1 MLSTRTFVGK
11 RLPLTIAFTLLILA
25 AFGAG
30 CKGFFQ
36 DPTLT
41 SITIN
46 PTTPQVQLNQT
57 STLQAYGV
65 NSINQGMY
73 LTSGVSWSTSDGTTV
88 EITGTCATG
97 TCGSLVVKGLK
108 LGTATIT
115 AASESVTNTATATV
129 YVSISGLTIAPPSQS
144 IAAGGTTALPYIV
157 TAATASGNEDISNS
171 ATLVAYTTYPGGTQ
185 VTTITCTYDA
195 SNSAGPGQYCTD
207 NGTGVAVS
215 TNFTLV
221 ATYTGT
227 TLVATAT
234 LNIK

>member
-1 MLSTRTFVGK
+1 MLSRRTFVGK

-30 CKGFFQ
+30 CKGFFV

-46 PTTPQVQLNQT
+46 PTTPQVQLGQT
-57 STLQAYGV
+57 ATLQAYGV
-65 NSINQGMY
+65 NSNNQGSY

-88 EITGTCATG
+88 AITGACATG
-97 TCGSLVVKGLK
+97 TCGSVIVQGVK

-129 YVSISGLTIAPPSQS
+129 YVSISSLSIAPPSQS

-157 TAATASGNEDISNS
+157 TAATATGNQDISSS
-171 ATLVAYTTYPGGTQ
+171 ATLTAYTSYPGGTQ
-185 VTTITCTYDA
+185 VSTITCTYDA
-195 SNSAGPGQYCTD
+195 SGAGGAGQYCTD
-207 NGTGVAVS
+207 NGTGVTVS
-215 TNFTLV
+215 TNFTVV